1 MTGLYSIRAARP
13 EDAAAMADID
23 ADVNFSPRTVEQFE
37 AACKPS
43 HANREAALVALRDGR
58 LLGYVL
64 FAQVLDEA
72 SIYSIAVARQC
83 QRQGLGRML
92 LDAALER
99 MRLANA
105 SRCFLEVRQSNA
117 AARALYEGRGFALDG
132 IRKNYYPAPTG
143 REDALLMSKEFPRI
157 EV

>member
-1 MTGLYSIRAARP
+1 MAGLYSIRAAQP

-23 ADVNFSPRTVEQFE
+23 ASVNFSPRTVQQFE
-37 AACKPS
+37 AACRPCQ
-43 HANREAALVALRDGR
+43 ADREMALVALRDGQ

-64 FAQVLDEA
+64 FSQVLDEA

-92 LDAALER
+92 LDAALEQ
-99 MRLANA
+99 MRLAHA

-117 AARALYEGRGFALDG
+117 AARALYECSGFVLDG

-143 REDALLMSKEFPRI
+143 REDALLMSKELPRT
-157 EV
+157 EA